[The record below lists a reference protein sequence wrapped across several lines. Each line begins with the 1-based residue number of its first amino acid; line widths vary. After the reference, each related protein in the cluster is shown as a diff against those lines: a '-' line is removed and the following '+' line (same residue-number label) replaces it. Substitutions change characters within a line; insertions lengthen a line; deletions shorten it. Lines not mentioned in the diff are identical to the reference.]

1 MAQTYIIRKG
11 TESNGEVLFEF
22 TIDITNPQDYTDYTW
37 DSKTG
42 LVTATEIATKKIR
55 IIPTKSSTKG
65 TTIGTIPAGAFNTEG
80 IIQIDY
86 NYWYN

>member
-1 MAQTYIIRKG
+1 MAQTYRIRKG
-11 TESNGEVLFEF
+11 TSSTGEVLFEF

-42 LVTATEIATKKIR
+42 LITATEKKTGKTR
-55 IIPTKSSTKG
+55 IIPANG
-65 TTIGTIPAGAFNTEG
+65 NTIGTIPADAFNTEG
-80 IIQIDY
+80 ITQIDY

>member
-1 MAQTYIIRKG
+1 MAQTYVIRKG
-11 TESNGEVLFEF
+11 PDNTGEVLFRF

-42 LVTATEIATKKIR
+42 LITATEIMTGKTR
-55 IIPTKSSTKG
+55 IIPAKG
-65 TTIGTIPAGAFNTEG
+65 NTIGTIPAGPFNTEG

>member
-11 TESNGEVLFEF
+11 DSTEDKDILFKF
-22 TIDITNPQDYTDYTW
+22 TIDITNPEDYTDYIW

-55 IIPTKSSTKG
+55 IIPTKEN
-65 TTIGTIPAGAFNTEG
+65 TIGTIPAGAFNTEG
-80 IIQIDY
+80 IVQIDY

>member
-11 TESNGEVLFEF
+11 TGSTGEVLFKF
-22 TIDITNPQDYTDYTW
+22 TIDITNPEDYTDYVW

-42 LVTATEIATKKIR
+42 LVTATKKGTDKTY
-55 IIPTKSSTKG
+55 IIPTKG
-65 TTIGTIPAGAFNTEG
+65 NTIGTIPAGAFNTEG

>member
-11 TESNGEVLFEF
+11 PDNTGEVLFEF
-22 TIDITNPQDYTDYTW
+22 TIDITNPQDYTNYTW

-42 LVTATEIATKKIR
+42 LITATEIMTNKTR
-55 IIPTKSSTKG
+55 IIPANG
-65 TTIGTIPAGAFNTEG
+65 NTIGAIPAGAFNTEG
-80 IIQIDY
+80 ITQIDY

>member
-11 TESNGEVLFEF
+11 PDNTGEVLFEF
-22 TIDITNPQDYTDYTW
+22 TIDITNPEDYTDYTW

-42 LVTATEIATKKIR
+42 LVTAKKFGSEKSY
-55 IIPTKSSTKG
+55 IIPTKG
-65 TTIGTIPAGAFNTEG
+65 NTIGTIPAGAFNTEG
-80 IIQIDY
+80 ITQIDY

>member
-11 TESNGEVLFEF
+11 TDSTGEVLFKF
-22 TIDITNPQDYTDYTW
+22 TIDITNPEDYADYTW

-55 IIPTKSSTKG
+55 IIPTKG

-80 IIQIDY
+80 ITQIDY